1 MASIAIADL
10 DAKKE
15 RDIQD
20 VMRVDIQV
28 DIQDYT
34 VPII

>member
-1 MASIAIADL
+1 MASIANIADL

-20 VMRVDIQV
+20 VMRVDIQ
-28 DIQDYT
+28 DYT